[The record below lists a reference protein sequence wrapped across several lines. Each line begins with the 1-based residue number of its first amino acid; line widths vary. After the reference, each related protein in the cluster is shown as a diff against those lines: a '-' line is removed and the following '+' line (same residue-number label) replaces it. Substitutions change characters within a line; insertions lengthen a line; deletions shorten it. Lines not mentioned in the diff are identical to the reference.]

1 MRKIALDAA
10 EEGMVLA
17 KPVTRDNGMVLVAAG
32 TAVTAALLD
41 RLRRMGI
48 DRIVVEGDEPGAAS
62 VDAASRL
69 ARLDHLFRGFGDNA
83 FMMKIK
89 AMIARRITS
98 KAQAAAAQG
107 GEDAGNGSAHGV

>member
-1 MRKIALDAA
+1 MRKVSLDAA
-10 EEGMVLA
+10 AEGMILA

-48 DRIVVEGDEPGAAS
+48 DRIVVEGDEPGAPV
-62 VDAASRL
+62 VDTAARL
-69 ARLDHLFRGFGDNA
+69 TRLDHLFRGFGEDS
-83 FMMKIK
+83 FMMKLK
-89 AMIARRITS
+89 TMVARRIAR
-98 KAQAAAAQG
+98 KAQVTAPQG